1 MKTRK
6 RKKRQVFP
14 FYYQTEEERKQAE
27 RIIKKIK
34 REIPGTR
41 CACLTQG
48 RAGRRP

>member
-41 CACLTQG
+41 CVLIRETAP
-48 RAGRRP
+48 A